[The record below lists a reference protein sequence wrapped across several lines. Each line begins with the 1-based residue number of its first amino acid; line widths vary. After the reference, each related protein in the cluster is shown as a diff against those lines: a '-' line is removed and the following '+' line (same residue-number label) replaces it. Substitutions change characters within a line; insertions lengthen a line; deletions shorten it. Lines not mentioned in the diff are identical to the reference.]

1 MQTKTVLRTF
11 RLPFLVLTPVCVLL
25 GASIV
30 IASHTAVDAVMIAL
44 VLTGAVAAHISVNAL
59 NEYHDFNSGLDLQTR
74 RTAFSGGSGA
84 LPDHPEAVTAVLIA
98 GLLSLLATIAIG
110 GYLIAVAGTSIL
122 PIGIAGTVLVASYT
136 QWINRSPWLCLIA
149 PGTGFGSLMVVGT
162 HLVLT
167 GNVSGPI
174 WLVSLVPF
182 FLINNL
188 LLLNQYP
195 DINAD
200 ASVGRKTFPIVFGI
214 NNSNIVYALFMA
226 AAYAT
231 IVLLVASKQI
241 PVTGLVALLP
251 LALSLFALSGAVRYS
266 SKIGE
271 QPRYMAANVAA
282 AVLTPLLLG
291 IAIAAG

>member
-110 GYLIAVAGTSIL
+110 GFLIAVAGTSIL

-136 QWINRSPWLCLIA
+136 RWINRSPWLCLIA

-231 IVLLVASKQI
+231 IVLLVANKQI

>member
-30 IASHTAVDAVMIAL
+30 IASHTAVDDVMIAL
-44 VLTGAVAAHISVNAL
+44 VLTGAVAAHISINAL

-84 LPDHPEAVTAVLIA
+84 LPDHPEAATAVLIA

-110 GYLIAVAGTSIL
+110 GYLIAVTGTSIL
-122 PIGIAGTVLVASYT
+122 PIGIAGIVLVASYT
-136 QWINRSPWLCLIA
+136 QWLNRSPWLCLIA

-241 PVTGLVALLP
+241 PVTGLFALLP
-251 LALSLFALSGAVRYS
+251 LVLSLFALGGAVRYS

-291 IAIAAG
+291 MAIAAG

>member
-1 MQTKTVLRTF
+1 MQTKTILRTF

-30 IASHTAVDAVMIAL
+30 IASHTAVDDVMIAL
-44 VLTGAVAAHISVNAL
+44 VLTGAVAAHISINAL

-84 LPDHPEAVTAVLIA
+84 LPDHPEAATAVLIA

-110 GYLIAVAGTSIL
+110 GYLIAVTGTSIL
-122 PIGIAGTVLVASYT
+122 PIGIAGIVLVASYT
-136 QWINRSPWLCLIA
+136 QWLNRSPWLCLIA

-241 PVTGLVALLP
+241 PVTGLFALLP
-251 LALSLFALSGAVRYS
+251 LVLSLFALGGAVRYS

-291 IAIAAG
+291 MAIAAG

>member
-1 MQTKTVLRTF
+1 MQTKTILRTF

-30 IASHTAVDAVMIAL
+30 IASHTAVDDVMIAL
-44 VLTGAVAAHISVNAL
+44 VLTGAVAAHISINAL

-110 GYLIAVAGTSIL
+110 GYLIAVTGTSIL
-122 PIGIAGTVLVASYT
+122 PIGIAGIVLVASYT
-136 QWINRSPWLCLIA
+136 QWLNRSPWLCLIA

-231 IVLLVASKQI
+231 IVLLVANKQI

-291 IAIAAG
+291 MAIAAG

>member
-30 IASHTAVDAVMIAL
+30 IASHTAVDDVMIAL
-44 VLTGAVAAHISVNAL
+44 VLTGAVAAHISINAL

-110 GYLIAVAGTSIL
+110 GYLIAVTGTSIL

-241 PVTGLVALLP
+241 PVTGLFALLP
-251 LALSLFALSGAVRYS
+251 LVLSLFALGGAVRYS

>member
-110 GYLIAVAGTSIL
+110 GFLIAVAGTSIL

-136 QWINRSPWLCLIA
+136 RWINRSPWLCLIA

-241 PVTGLVALLP
+241 PVTGLFALLP
-251 LALSLFALSGAVRYS
+251 LVLSLFALGGAVRYS

>member
-1 MQTKTVLRTF
+1 MQTKTILRTF

-231 IVLLVASKQI
+231 IVLLVANKQI

-266 SKIGE
+266 SQIGE

>member
-1 MQTKTVLRTF
+1 MQTKTILRTF

-231 IVLLVASKQI
+231 IVLLVANKQI

>member
-84 LPDHPEAVTAVLIA
+84 LPDHPEAATAVLIA

-110 GYLIAVAGTSIL
+110 GYLIAVTGTSIL
-122 PIGIAGTVLVASYT
+122 PIGIAGIVLVASYT
-136 QWINRSPWLCLIA
+136 QWLNRSPWLCLIA

-291 IAIAAG
+291 MAIAAG

>member
-30 IASHTAVDAVMIAL
+30 IASHTAVDDVMIAL

-110 GYLIAVAGTSIL
+110 GYLIAVTGTSIL
-122 PIGIAGTVLVASYT
+122 PIGIAGIVLVASYT
-136 QWINRSPWLCLIA
+136 QWLNRSPWLCLIA

>member
-231 IVLLVASKQI
+231 IVLLVANKQI

>member
-30 IASHTAVDAVMIAL
+30 IASHTAVDDVMIAL
-44 VLTGAVAAHISVNAL
+44 VLTGAVAAHISINAL

-110 GYLIAVAGTSIL
+110 GYLIAVTGTSIL
-122 PIGIAGTVLVASYT
+122 PIGIAGIVLVASYT
-136 QWINRSPWLCLIA
+136 QWLNRSPWLCLIA

-241 PVTGLVALLP
+241 PVTGLFALLP
-251 LALSLFALSGAVRYS
+251 LVLSLFALGGAVRYS

-271 QPRYMAANVAA
+271 KPRYMAANVAA

-291 IAIAAG
+291 MAIAAG

>member
-30 IASHTAVDAVMIAL
+30 IASHTAVDTVMIAL

-231 IVLLVASKQI
+231 IVLLVANKQI